1 MHKNLYVSENPY
13 IMYKIIIKAFIN
25 KDEKRDLIIADNID
39 SMLPLADVLKEFKLF
54 ERIYIYRYNRL
65 DKYHS
70 MTVERGKNV
79 FTSFLMFM
87 KRYWSA
93 TFHQKDLKEDEQLKK
108 VDFYVY
114 NEIYTSD
121 FDVSRINGYLAV
133 NKIYYTLMEHAKYVF
148 DKQNIGLVYNLC
160 TYIAYFLERIHLLT
174 GIRIASQYCRFVEV
188 HEKKNLGKCM
198 KLKKLKVW
206 NIDQEIAK
214 LSVEEKDSI
223 YKIYA
228 KAYQLDLDYSK
239 KYNLLLT
246 NPLALD
252 GVVESIE
259 AQKECYNK
267 IYQEYLDDA
276 YPLIIKPH
284 PRDTC
289 LYDEVFPNA
298 IIVNKDISS
307 EIMNFSSKLKIQKAL
322 TFYSTSVEAF
332 KNQAKNI
339 EFISASEPEARQS
352 EFLIKFNKEWRK

>member
-239 KYNLLLT
+239 KYN
-246 NPLALD
+246 
-252 GVVESIE
+252 
-259 AQKECYNK
+259 
-267 IYQEYLDDA
+267 
-276 YPLIIKPH
+276 
-284 PRDTC
+284 
-289 LYDEVFPNA
+289 
-298 IIVNKDISS
+298 
-307 EIMNFSSKLKIQKAL
+307 
-322 TFYSTSVEAF
+322 
-332 KNQAKNI
+332 
-339 EFISASEPEARQS
+339 
-352 EFLIKFNKEWRK
+352 